1 MNQTIPEPHPVSTRE
16 KQTMKAKSEVLDVL
30 SMMLEEE
37 LLALNQY
44 MLHAEMQENWGYLR
58 LSKEIRKLSIVEMKH
73 AEALIERIL
82 FLEGTP
88 NLSDFPKLNVGK
100 DVKQQLQNDL
110 ALEKSAVG
118 AYNKAIAALRRAGDQ
133 GSAELLKKLL
143 LDEEEH
149 EDMLDTQLGI
159 IKDIG
164 LEKYLVEQTKG

>member
-1 MNQTIPEPHPVSTRE
+1 
-16 KQTMKAKSEVLDVL
+16 MKAKPEVLDVL
-30 SMMLEEE
+30 STMLAEE

-82 FLEGTP
+82 FLEGIP

-110 ALEKSAVG
+110 ALESRAVA
-118 AYNKAIAALRRAGDQ
+118 AYNVAIAALRKAGDQ
-133 GSAELLKKLL
+133 GSAELLKQLL
-143 LDEEEH
+143 LEEEAH
-149 EDMLDTQLGI
+149 EDSLDTQRSI

-164 LEKYLVEQTKG
+164 LEKYLKEQTQG

>member
-1 MNQTIPEPHPVSTRE
+1 
-16 KQTMKAKSEVLDVL
+16 MKAKPEVLDVL
-30 SMMLEEE
+30 STMLAEE

-44 MLHAEMQENWGYLR
+44 MLHAEMQENWGYRR
-58 LSKEIRKLSIVEMKH
+58 LAKEVRKLSIVEMKH
-73 AEALIERIL
+73 AEALMERIL

-110 ALEKSAVG
+110 AIEKSAVT
-118 AYNKAIAALRRAGDQ
+118 AYNVALAALRKAGDQ

-143 LDEEEH
+143 LEEEAH
-149 EDMLDTQLGI
+149 EDFLDTQLGI

-164 LEKYLVEQTKG
+164 LEKYLLEQITE

>member
-1 MNQTIPEPHPVSTRE
+1 
-16 KQTMKAKSEVLDVL
+16 MKAKPEVLDVL

-44 MLHAEMQENWGYLR
+44 MLHADMQENWGYLR

-143 LDEEEH
+143 LEEEAH
-149 EDMLDTQLGI
+149 EDFLDTQLGI

-164 LEKYLVEQTKG
+164 LEKYLLEQTKG

>member
-1 MNQTIPEPHPVSTRE
+1 
-16 KQTMKAKSEVLDVL
+16 MKAKSEVLDVL

-110 ALEKSAVG
+110 ALEKSAVA
-118 AYNKAIAALRRAGDQ
+118 AYNVAIAALRRAGDH

-143 LDEEEH
+143 LEEEAH
-149 EDMLDTQLGI
+149 EDFLDTQLSI

-164 LEKYLVEQTKG
+164 LEKYLIEQTKG

>member
-1 MNQTIPEPHPVSTRE
+1 
-16 KQTMKAKSEVLDVL
+16 MKAKSEVLDVL

-110 ALEKSAVG
+110 ALESRAVA
-118 AYNKAIAALRRAGDQ
+118 AYNVAIAALRKAGDQ

-143 LDEEEH
+143 LEEEAH
-149 EDMLDTQLGI
+149 ADFLDTQLGI

-164 LEKYLVEQTKG
+164 LEKYLLEQTKG

>member
-1 MNQTIPEPHPVSTRE
+1 
-16 KQTMKAKSEVLDVL
+16 MKAKPGVLNVL
-30 SMMLEEE
+30 STILAEE

-44 MLHAEMQENWGYLR
+44 MLHAEMQENWGYFR

-73 AEALIERIL
+73 AEALMERIL

-110 ALEKSAVG
+110 ALESRAVA
-118 AYNKAIAALRRAGDQ
+118 AYNVAIAALRKAGDH

-143 LDEEEH
+143 LEEEEH
-149 EDMLDTQLGI
+149 EDMLETQLGI

-164 LEKYLVEQTKG
+164 LEKYLIEQTKG

>member
-1 MNQTIPEPHPVSTRE
+1 
-16 KQTMKAKSEVLDVL
+16 MKAKAEVLDVL
-30 SMMLEEE
+30 SRMLAEE

-58 LSKEIRKLSIVEMKH
+58 LAKETRKLSIVEMKH
-73 AEALIERIL
+73 AEALMERIL

-110 ALEKSAVG
+110 ALESRAVA
-118 AYNKAIAALRRAGDQ
+118 AYNVAIAALRKVGDQ

-143 LDEEEH
+143 LEEEAH
-149 EDMLDTQLGI
+149 EDFLDTQLGI

-164 LEKYLVEQTKG
+164 LEKYLKEQTQG

>member
-1 MNQTIPEPHPVSTRE
+1 
-16 KQTMKAKSEVLDVL
+16 MKAKPEVLEVL

-44 MLHAEMQENWGYLR
+44 MLHAEMQENWGYPR

-88 NLSDFPKLNVGK
+88 NLSSFPKLKIGK
-100 DVKQQLQNDL
+100 DVKQQLEND
-110 ALEKSAVG
+110 AELETSATA
-118 AYNKAIAALRRAGDQ
+118 AYNVAIAALRNAGDQ

-149 EDMLDTQLGI
+149 EDWLDTQLSI

-164 LEKYLVEQTKG
+164 LEKYLLEQTKD

>member
-1 MNQTIPEPHPVSTRE
+1 
-16 KQTMKAKSEVLDVL
+16 MKAKPEVIDVL

-58 LSKEIRKLSIVEMKH
+58 LAKEIRKLSIVEMKH
-73 AEALIERIL
+73 AEALMERIL
-82 FLEGTP
+82 FLEGMP
-88 NLSDFPKLNVGK
+88 NLSDFPKLNIGK

-110 ALEKSAVG
+110 ALEVNAVAEYNSAV
-118 AYNKAIAALRRAGDQ
+118 AAARKAGDN

-149 EDMLDTQLGI
+149 VDFLETQLGI

-164 LEKYLVEQTKG
+164 LENYLSEQAEA

>member
-1 MNQTIPEPHPVSTRE
+1 
-16 KQTMKAKSEVLDVL
+16 MKAKPEVLDVL

-44 MLHAEMQENWGYLR
+44 MLHADMQENWGYLR

>member
-1 MNQTIPEPHPVSTRE
+1 
-16 KQTMKAKSEVLDVL
+16 MKAKPEVLDVL

-88 NLSDFPKLNVGK
+88 NLSDFPKLNIGK
-100 DVKQQLQNDL
+100 DVKQQLENDL
-110 ALEKSAVG
+110 ALESSAAA
-118 AYNKAIAALRRAGDQ
+118 AYNVAIAALRKAGDQ

-143 LDEEEH
+143 IEEEAH
-149 EDMLDTQLGI
+149 EDFLDTQLGI

-164 LEKYLVEQTKG
+164 LEKYLLEQTKS

>member
-1 MNQTIPEPHPVSTRE
+1 
-16 KQTMKAKSEVLDVL
+16 MKAKSEVLDVL

>member
-1 MNQTIPEPHPVSTRE
+1 
-16 KQTMKAKSEVLDVL
+16 MKAKPQVLDVL
-30 SMMLEEE
+30 STMLGEE

-110 ALEKSAVG
+110 ALESRAVA
-118 AYNKAIAALRRAGDQ
+118 AYNVAIAALRKAGDQ

-143 LDEEEH
+143 LEEEAH
-149 EDMLDTQLGI
+149 EDFLDTQLGI

-164 LEKYLVEQTKG
+164 LEKYLLEQTKG

>member
-1 MNQTIPEPHPVSTRE
+1 
-16 KQTMKAKSEVLDVL
+16 MKAKSEVLDVL
-30 SMMLEEE
+30 SRMLGEE

-73 AEALIERIL
+73 AEALMERIL
-82 FLEGTP
+82 FLEGIP
-88 NLSDFPKLNVGK
+88 NLSDFPKLNIGK
-100 DVKQQLQNDL
+100 DVKQQLQNDV
-110 ALEKSAVG
+110 ALESRAVA
-118 AYNKAIAALRRAGDQ
+118 AYNEAIAALRKAGDQ

-149 EDMLDTQLGI
+149 EDLLDTQLSI

>member
-1 MNQTIPEPHPVSTRE
+1 
-16 KQTMKAKSEVLDVL
+16 MKAKSEVLDVL
-30 SMMLEEE
+30 SRMLEEE

-58 LSKEIRKLSIVEMKH
+58 LAKEIRKLSIVEMKH

-82 FLEGTP
+82 FLEGMP
-88 NLSDFPKLNVGK
+88 NLSDFPKLHIGK

-110 ALEKSAVG
+110 ALESRAVA
-118 AYNKAIAALRRAGDQ
+118 AYNMAIAALRKAGDQ

-143 LDEEEH
+143 LEEEAH
-149 EDMLDTQLGI
+149 EDFLDTQLGI

-164 LEKYLVEQTKG
+164 LEKYLLEQTKG

>member
-1 MNQTIPEPHPVSTRE
+1 
-16 KQTMKAKSEVLDVL
+16 MKAKPEVLDVL
-30 SMMLEEE
+30 GMMLEEE

-58 LSKEIRKLSIVEMKH
+58 LSKEIRKLSIAEMKH
-73 AEALIERIL
+73 AEALMERIL
-82 FLEGTP
+82 FLEGMP
-88 NLSDFPKLNVGK
+88 NMSGFPKLSIGK

-118 AYNKAIAALRRAGDQ
+118 AYNKAIAALRQAGDH

-143 LDEEEH
+143 IEEEAH
-149 EDMLDTQLGI
+149 EDFLETQLGI

-164 LEKYLVEQTKG
+164 PEKYILEQTKV

>member
-1 MNQTIPEPHPVSTRE
+1 
-16 KQTMKAKSEVLDVL
+16 MKAKSEVLDVL
-30 SMMLEEE
+30 SRMLEEE

-58 LSKEIRKLSIVEMKH
+58 LSKEIRKLSSVEMKH

-118 AYNKAIAALRRAGDQ
+118 AYNKALAALRQAGDQ

-143 LDEEEH
+143 LEEEAH
-149 EDMLDTQLGI
+149 EDFLDTQLSI

-164 LEKYLVEQTKG
+164 LEKYLKEQTQG

>member
-1 MNQTIPEPHPVSTRE
+1 
-16 KQTMKAKSEVLDVL
+16 
-30 SMMLEEE
+30 MLAEE

-73 AEALIERIL
+73 AEALMERIL

-110 ALEKSAVG
+110 ALESRAVA
-118 AYNKAIAALRRAGDQ
+118 AYNVAIAALRKAGDQ
-133 GSAELLKKLL
+133 GSAELLKQLL
-143 LDEEEH
+143 LEEEAH
-149 EDMLDTQLGI
+149 EDFLDTQLSI

-164 LEKYLVEQTKG
+164 LERYLLEQTKG

>member
-1 MNQTIPEPHPVSTRE
+1 
-16 KQTMKAKSEVLDVL
+16 MKAKPEVLDVL

-58 LSKEIRKLSIVEMKH
+58 LAKEIRKLSIVEMKH
-73 AEALIERIL
+73 AEALMERIL

-100 DVKQQLQNDL
+100 DVKQQLENDV
-110 ALEKSAVG
+110 ALESSAVA
-118 AYNKAIAALRRAGDQ
+118 AYNKAIAALRKADDQ

-143 LDEEEH
+143 LEEEAH
-149 EDMLDTQLGI
+149 EDFLDTQLGI

-164 LEKYLVEQTKG
+164 LQKYLVEQTKG

>member
-1 MNQTIPEPHPVSTRE
+1 
-16 KQTMKAKSEVLDVL
+16 
-30 SMMLEEE
+30 MLGEE

-143 LDEEEH
+143 LEEEAH
-149 EDMLDTQLGI
+149 EDFLDTQLGI

-164 LEKYLVEQTKG
+164 LEKYLLEQTKG

>member
-1 MNQTIPEPHPVSTRE
+1 
-16 KQTMKAKSEVLDVL
+16 MKAKSEVLDVL
-30 SMMLEEE
+30 SRMLEEE

-58 LSKEIRKLSIVEMKH
+58 LSKVVRKLSIVEMKH
-73 AEALIERIL
+73 AEALMERIL
-82 FLEGTP
+82 FLEGIP
-88 NLSDFPKLNVGK
+88 NLSDFPKLNIGK
-100 DVKQQLQNDL
+100 DVKQQLQNDV
-110 ALEKSAVG
+110 ALESRAVA
-118 AYNKAIAALRRAGDQ
+118 AYNEAIAALRKAGDQ

-149 EDMLDTQLGI
+149 EDLLDTQLSI

>member
-1 MNQTIPEPHPVSTRE
+1 
-16 KQTMKAKSEVLDVL
+16 MKAKPEVLDVL
-30 SMMLEEE
+30 STMLAEE

-88 NLSDFPKLNVGK
+88 NLSDFPKLNIGK
-100 DVKQQLQNDL
+100 NVKQQLQNDL

-118 AYNKAIAALRRAGDQ
+118 AYNKALAACARPATRVPPNCSRSCSSRKKRMKTSSIPN
-133 GSAELLKKLL
+133 SASSRTSAWRSTWSSRPKINRLWV
-143 LDEEEH
+143 DPSF
-149 EDMLDTQLGI
+149 
-159 IKDIG
+159 
-164 LEKYLVEQTKG
+164 

>member
-1 MNQTIPEPHPVSTRE
+1 
-16 KQTMKAKSEVLDVL
+16 MKAKPEVLDIL

-73 AEALIERIL
+73 AEALMERIL

-88 NLSDFPKLNVGK
+88 NLSDFPKLNIGK
-100 DVKQQLQNDL
+100 DVKQQLENDL
-110 ALEKSAVG
+110 ALERSASA
-118 AYNKAIAALRRAGDQ
+118 AYNVAIAALRKAGDH

-143 LDEEEH
+143 LEEEVH
-149 EDMLDTQLGI
+149 EDFLETQLGI

-164 LEKYLVEQTKG
+164 LEKYLVERTKG

>member
-1 MNQTIPEPHPVSTRE
+1 
-16 KQTMKAKSEVLDVL
+16 MKAKSEVLDVL

-110 ALEKSAVG
+110 ALEKSAVA

>member
-1 MNQTIPEPHPVSTRE
+1 
-16 KQTMKAKSEVLDVL
+16 MKAKSEVLDVL

-110 ALEKSAVG
+110 ALEKSAVA

-143 LDEEEH
+143 LEEEAH
-149 EDMLDTQLGI
+149 EDFLDTQLGI
-159 IKDIG
+159 IRDIG
-164 LEKYLVEQTKG
+164 LEKYLLEQTKG